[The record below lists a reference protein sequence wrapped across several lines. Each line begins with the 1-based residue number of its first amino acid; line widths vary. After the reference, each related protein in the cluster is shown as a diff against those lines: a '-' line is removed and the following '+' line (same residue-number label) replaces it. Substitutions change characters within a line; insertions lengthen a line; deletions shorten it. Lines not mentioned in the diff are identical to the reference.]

1 MRKLKRW
8 TAALLCA
15 VLLLG
20 LLPTAALAADGGWAQ
35 SAVDTLNGI
44 YQTSVFSTDDTAPM
58 AVGDARMILT
68 AMGSSDDA
76 LTGGEGD
83 RLTRAMACE
92 VLADAFSLSIPAG
105 RSAIAYL
112 YENNIINGV
121 GGGNLNETGS
131 VTLAQFAVLAY
142 RILNHTG
149 GGMGSSIAG
158 LKPGTDEFY
167 AWLYLAVRNC
177 VPFSVVNTPIGT
189 ATIETYTGSTL
200 KPNQP
205 SDRVVYEVSTA
216 PQTGEAIWNAW
227 KAALSDPN
235 IGGQTGFTATGYDA
249 QDTVLEAATKM
260 VQQFATA
267 NYQGNIEVF
276 HDVTPDNWYYDG
288 ILYLTDRQYI
298 IGYGDGQFGANDL
311 APRYEFAVLLTNVEG
326 VTLPT
331 EPGPG
336 RIIKA
341 IQYVVGKGY
350 MTGSGQ
356 EETDGWNPF
365 TDAYWTTIVT
375 REEAAVGI
383 LKMLE
388 ATEGIDT
395 TSDNLAILDRFT
407 DQGQIASEASKPYL
421 AYAVSMGLLN
431 GTSSTT
437 LSPNGE
443 TTRAQIGVLLYRTL
457 IGVDASKMKD
467 YADNTA
473 YAIRPDTTLVYAVQ
487 PDTTLVRT
495 YIAPLADTANTL
507 TLREDWR
514 LTSDLDLQ
522 VPAGTTLTI
531 DGNGHYIYEMGG
543 MLQNSGLGQVVFTAG
558 TILYPA
564 GESGPCTTETSNQL
578 MAARQPHTVTVL
590 PSNNGSITASAAT
603 AQMGQTVTLTVTPAS
618 GYRLETLTVTDGAG
632 QAVTLNGDT
641 FVMPASDVTITA
653 TFGVQSGGGSTGG
666 GSTGGGSSSGGT
678 ASGNQTETTTN
689 PDGSTTTTVTNP
701 DGTVTETTQFTDG
714 SKEVVETKKDGTVTT
729 TTTDRTG
736 NKTQVVENPDGS
748 SRTTVTNVDGSGS
761 VTEVTASGS
770 VAAHVTLSEAAAA
783 AGGTVTL
790 PMPDVPVTTRWE
802 GAPTITVDLPGR
814 HTVEIPVEN
823 PTSGTVAVLVGEDGT
838 ETVLQTSI
846 PTENGVVV
854 TLSDGDTVKI
864 VDNSKRFTDVPV
876 GYWGADAVNFAA
888 SRELFG
894 GTSAATFSPDAAM
907 TRAMFVT
914 VLARL
919 EGVDTDTGSTW
930 YEAGQQWAMA
940 HGISDGSNLDQALT
954 REQLATM
961 LYRYAGSPAVSGSLS
976 SNADGAAV
984 SDWAKTAMIWAVE
997 GGLITG
1003 TGSGLQLQGTATRA
1017 QVATILMRFLE
1028 THP

>member
-58 AVGDARMILT
+58 TVGDARMVLT

-105 RSAIAYL
+105 QSAIAYL
-112 YENNIINGV
+112 YERNIINGV
-121 GGGNLNETGS
+121 GDGNLNETGS
-131 VTLAQFAVLAY
+131 VTMAQFAVLTY

-149 GGMGSSIAG
+149 GGMGSSIVG

-177 VPFSVVNTPIGT
+177 VPFSVVDEPIET
-189 ATIETYTGSTL
+189 ATIETYTDSSL
-200 KPNQP
+200 KTGQP
-205 SDRVVYEVSTA
+205 ADRVIYEVNTA
-216 PQTGEAIWNAW
+216 RQNGEAIWNAW
-227 KAALSDPN
+227 EAALRDPN
-235 IGGQTGFTATGYDA
+235 IGGLSDFSAPVYDP

-260 VQQFATA
+260 VQQFAAA

-311 APRYEFAVLLTNVEG
+311 APRYEFAALLSTVDGTVPATVQGPDRILRSIENVL
-326 VTLPT
+326 
-331 EPGPG
+331 
-336 RIIKA
+336 
-341 IQYVVGKGY
+341 QKGY

-473 YAIRPDTTLVYAVQ
+473 YAVQ
-487 PDTTLVRT
+487 PDTTLVRA
-495 YIAPLADTANTL
+495 YIAPPADTANTL

-590 PSNNGSITASAAT
+590 PSSNGSVTASAAT
-603 AQMGQTVTLTVTPAS
+603 AKMGQTVTLTVTPAS

-641 FVMPASDVTITA
+641 FVMPASHVTITA

-666 GSTGGGSSSGGT
+666 GSTGGSSSSGGT

-770 VAAHVTLSEAAAA
+770 MAEHVTLSEAAAP

-802 GAPTITVDLPGR
+802 SAPTITVDLPGR
-814 HTVEIPVEN
+814 HTVAIPVEN

-888 SRELFG
+888 SRKLFG
-894 GTSAATFSPDAAM
+894 GTSATTFSPDAAM

>member
-15 VLLLG
+15 VVLLA

-58 AVGDARMILT
+58 TVGDARMVLT
-68 AMGSSDDA
+68 AMGSSTDS
-76 LTGGEGD
+76 LTGGEED
-83 RLTRAMACE
+83 LLNRAMACE

-105 RSAIAYL
+105 QSAIAYL
-112 YENNIINGV
+112 YEIHIINGV
-121 GGGNLNETGS
+121 GDGNLNETGS
-131 VTLAQFAVLAY
+131 VTMAQFAVLTY

-149 GGMGSSIAG
+149 GGMGSSIVG

-167 AWLYLAVRNC
+167 AWLYLAVRKC
-177 VPFSVVNTPIGT
+177 VPFSVVNTPIGM
-189 ATIETYTGSTL
+189 ATIETYNGSSL

-205 SDRVVYEVSTA
+205 ADREIYEVSTLSK
-216 PQTGEAIWNAW
+216 TGEDIWNAW
-227 KAALSDPN
+227 EDALSDPN
-235 IGGQTGFTATGYDA
+235 IGGQTSFVATGYDA

-260 VQQFATA
+260 VQQFAEA

-276 HDVTPDNWYYDG
+276 HDVMPDNWYYDG

-336 RIIKA
+336 RIIQA
-341 IQYVVGKGY
+341 IQNVVGKGY
-350 MTGSGQ
+350 VIGSGQ
-356 EETDGWNPF
+356 EETENWDPF
-365 TDAYWTTIVT
+365 ADDYWTTTVT

-395 TSDNLAILDRFT
+395 TSDNLAVLDRFT
-407 DQGQIASEASKPYL
+407 DRGQIASEASKPYL

-437 LSPNGE
+437 LSPDGD

-457 IGVDASKMKD
+457 IGVDATKMKD

-473 YAIRPDTTLVYAVQ
+473 YAIQ
-487 PDTTLVRT
+487 PDTTLVRA
-495 YIAPLADTANTL
+495 YIAPLTDTPSTL

-522 VPAGTTLTI
+522 VPEGTTLTI
-531 DGNGHYIYEMGG
+531 NGNGHYIYEMGG
-543 MLQNSGLGQVVFTAG
+543 MLQNSGSGQVVFTPG

-564 GESGPCTTETSNQL
+564 RESGLCTTETSNQL
-578 MAARQPHTVTVL
+578 MAAHTVTIA
-590 PSNNGSITASAAT
+590 PTANGTVTSSVSTVKR
-603 AQMGQTVTLTVTPAS
+603 GNTVTLTVTPAS
-618 GYRLETLTVTDGAG
+618 GYRLQTLTVTDGAG
-632 QAVTLNGDT
+632 RAVTMNGYS
-641 FVMPASDVTITA
+641 FNMPASDVTITA
-653 TFGVQSGGGSTGG
+653 TFGAQSGSGSTGG
-666 GSTGGGSSSGGT
+666 SSSSGGSS
-678 ASGNQTETTTN
+678 SGNQTETTTN
-689 PDGSTTTTVTNP
+689 PDGSTTTTVTNL

-736 NKTQVVENPDGS
+736 NKTQTVENPDGS
-748 SRTTVTNVDGSGS
+748 SQTTVTNVDGSGS
-761 VTEVTASGS
+761 VTEVTASGR
-770 VAAHVTLSEAAAA
+770 VTAHVTLSDTAVA
-783 AGGTVTL
+783 AGEMVTL

-802 GAPTITVDLPGR
+802 SAPTITVDLPRG
-814 HTVEIPVEN
+814 HTVEIPVQN
-823 PTSGTVAVLVGEDGT
+823 PTSGTVVALVGEDGT

-846 PTENGVVV
+846 TTENGVVV
-854 TLSDGDTVKI
+854 ILSDGDTVKV
-864 VDNSKRFTDVPV
+864 VDNSKTFTDVPA

-894 GTSAATFSPDAAM
+894 GTSATIFSPDAAM

-930 YEAGQQWAMA
+930 YEAGQQWAMTN
-940 HGISDGSNLDQALT
+940 GISDGSNLDQALT
-954 REQLATM
+954 REQLAAM
-961 LYRYAGSPAVSGSLS
+961 LYRYVGSPAVSGNLS
-976 SNADGAAV
+976 GYADGAAV
-984 SDWAKTAMIWAVE
+984 SDWAQTAMVWAVE

-1003 TGSGLQLQGTATRA
+1003 TATGLHPQGTATRA

-1028 THP
+1028 NRA

>member
-58 AVGDARMILT
+58 TVGDARMVLT

-121 GGGNLNETGS
+121 GDGNLNETGS

-149 GGMGSSIAG
+149 GGMGSSIDG

-167 AWLYLAVRNC
+167 AWLYLAVRKC

-189 ATIETYTGSTL
+189 ATIETYTGSSL

-205 SDRVVYEVSTA
+205 ADRVVYEVST
-216 PQTGEAIWNAW
+216 QSKTGEAIWDAW
-227 KAALSDPN
+227 EAALSDPN
-235 IGGQTGFTATGYDA
+235 IGGRTDFIAPDYDA
-249 QDTVLEAATKM
+249 RDTVLEAATKM
-260 VQQFATA
+260 VQQFAAA

-298 IGYGDGQFGANDL
+298 IGYGDGQFGADDR
-311 APRYEFAVLLTNVEG
+311 APRYEFAVLLSTVDETVPATVQGPDRILRSIENV
-326 VTLPT
+326 L
-331 EPGPG
+331 
-336 RIIKA
+336 
-341 IQYVVGKGY
+341 QKGY

-356 EETDGWNPF
+356 EETENWDPF
-365 TDAYWTTIVT
+365 ADDYWTTTVT
-375 REEAAVGI
+375 REEATVGI

-407 DQGQIASEASKPYL
+407 DQGQIALEASKPYL

-666 GSTGGGSSSGGT
+666 GSTGGSPSSGGT

-748 SRTTVTNVDGSGS
+748 SRTTVKNVDGSGS

-770 VAAHVTLSEAAAA
+770 VAAHVTLSETAAA

-802 GAPTITVDLPGR
+802 SAPTITVDLPGR
-814 HTVEIPVEN
+814 HTVAIPVEN

-864 VDNSKRFTDVPV
+864 VDNSKRFTDVPA

-894 GTSAATFSPDAAM
+894 GTSATTFSTDAAM

-1003 TGSGLQLQGTATRA
+1003 TGSGLQPQGTATRA